1 MVCSLLRRMRPT
13 DTHVERLNVVDTLL
27 DDGVAASVN
36 ESWLNLDC
44 EGCAEFLLEIFLVL
58 SSLGVVDA
66 ELVDLLD
73 L

>member
-36 ESWLNLDC
+36 ESRLNLDR
-44 EGCAEFLLEIFLVL
+44 EGCA
-58 SSLGVVDA
+58 
-66 ELVDLLD
+66 
-73 L
+73 